1 MLTECTEL
9 DVNCTDFIG
18 QNSLQLATGNEHLEV
33 VETLLA
39 QPKIKRIGDA
49 LMLSISKG
57 YDRIVEAI
65 LSHDDFKV
73 EDRLT
78 ISPAEQRR
86 RSLDSDFYTYD
97 GAETRFSPDIT
108 PIILASQC
116 QEYEIVHQL
125 LIRGARIERPHNYHC
140 QCEDCSRSRCVDSFS
155 HSLSRIN
162 AYKGLASPAYLALSS
177 PDPMMSALYLSNEL
191 ANLAEIEKEF
201 KNEYQK
207 LSNQC
212 KDFSVSLL
220 DLCWN
225 HSEVSAI
232 LNNHNLEEESKN
244 WNNSQP
250 GLDTLKL
257 AIRYQVKKFV
267 AHPNCQHELLT
278 QWFDNSCH
286 LGQAGV
292 WVKVFAILLLA
303 ICMPLTSVVHWFM
316 PKSRLGAFVAS
327 PYVKFVNHAV
337 SFVLFLLLLVTSSID
352 RFEWVEVEP
361 NNWFIPHQDLPYGRH
376 NKLNWIEY
384 TLMLYIFG
392 RLLNEVK
399 ELWEQGPRDY
409 CCQLWNILDF
419 VMLSTFITSFSLKIV
434 SYQNVSRN
442 YKWWDS
448 KGESYSMN
456 STEFNISCGRFER
469 LYWDQYDPQLISES
483 LYAIAIVFSFARI
496 SYILPVNEHFGPLQ
510 ISLGRTVVDIYKW
523 AVLFA
528 MIFASF
534 MFGLHALYSYFENG
548 LTYRKNFT
556 TIEQTFI
563 TLFWSL
569 FGLSDYRGV
578 ELAQYP
584 LSRIIGYLLYGA
596 YSLITVVIM
605 LNMLIA
611 MINNS
616 YNRID
621 CDSDVEWK
629 FARSKLM
636 LSYFGPGS
644 VNPPPFN
651 LLPSPYFVRSVIDYA
666 METIKTCLPSAR
678 WGKVKNH
685 KIRFYYFFKNFFLHK
700 YSNKMNYLIYSQA
713 FLKDISRR
721 LVKRYVIKAQ
731 VEKESEGINE
741 GEIQEIKQ
749 DISSLRYELL
759 GKFTPKANFVIE
771 FFRVEQKLC
780 CPASNRHRNRF

>member
-1 MLTECTEL
+1 
-9 DVNCTDFIG
+9 
-18 QNSLQLATGNEHLEV
+18 
-33 VETLLA
+33 
-39 QPKIKRIGDA
+39 
-49 LMLSISKG
+49 
-57 YDRIVEAI
+57 
-65 LSHDDFKV
+65 
-73 EDRLT
+73 
-78 ISPAEQRR
+78 
-86 RSLDSDFYTYD
+86 
-97 GAETRFSPDIT
+97 
-108 PIILASQC
+108 
-116 QEYEIVHQL
+116 
-125 LIRGARIERPHNYHC
+125 
-140 QCEDCSRSRCVDSFS
+140 
-155 HSLSRIN
+155 
-162 AYKGLASPAYLALSS
+162 
-177 PDPMMSALYLSNEL
+177 MMSALYLSNEL

-303 ICMPLTSVVHWFM
+303 LCMPLTSVVHWFM

-434 SYQNVSRN
+434 SYQNVSKN

-448 KGESYSMN
+448 KDGKLLFKVSPEQAYYSYQWA
-456 STEFNISCGRFER
+456 ER

-666 METIKTCLPSAR
+666 METIKTCLKGNPDSNGVVTKTGRQRGGAR
-678 WGKVKNH
+678 KPQKASVDH
-685 KIRFYYFFKNFFLHK
+685 
-700 YSNKMNYLIYSQA
+700 YSQA

-759 GKFTPKANFVIE
+759 GKFTPEANFLIE
-771 FFRVEQKLC
+771 FFRAEQKLC
-780 CPASNRHRNRF
+780 CPASNRNWNRF

>member
-1 MLTECTEL
+1 MLTECSEL

-303 ICMPLTSVVHWFM
+303 LCMPLTSVVHWFM

-434 SYQNVSRN
+434 SYQNVSKN

-456 STEFNISCGRFER
+456 STEFNISCGRFGYEAKKH
-469 LYWDQYDPQLISES
+469 LQKLISES

-666 METIKTCLPSAR
+666 METIKTCLKGNPDSTGVVTKTGRQRGGTRKPQKAS
-678 WGKVKNH
+678 VDHCIVESSYAVINPTLP
-685 KIRFYYFFKNFFLHK
+685 RF
-700 YSNKMNYLIYSQA
+700 
-713 FLKDISRR
+713 SR
-721 LVKRYVIKAQ
+721 
-731 VEKESEGINE
+731 
-741 GEIQEIKQ
+741 
-749 DISSLRYELL
+749 
-759 GKFTPKANFVIE
+759 FTPGYFTTSCKTI
-771 FFRVEQKLC
+771 RDKS
-780 CPASNRHRNRF
+780 PS

>member
-1 MLTECTEL
+1 MLVECPDL

-201 KNEYQK
+201 KNEYDK

-232 LNNHNLEEESKN
+232 LNNHNLETNEESKD

-278 QWFDNSCH
+278 QWFENSCH

-303 ICMPLTSVVHWFM
+303 VCMPLTSVVHWFM

-352 RFEWVEVEP
+352 RFEWVDVEP

-384 TLMLYIFG
+384 TLLLYIFG

-448 KGESYSMN
+448 KGESYNMN
-456 STEFNISCGRFER
+456 STEFNISCGRFGYEAFNNSDDGKLLFKVTPEQAYYSYQWAER

-534 MFGLHALYSYFENG
+534 MFGLHALYSYFDNG
-548 LTYRKNFT
+548 LTYRNDFQN
-556 TIEQTFI
+556 IRLIFLLI
-563 TLFWSL
+563 V
-569 FGLSDYRGV
+569 Y
-578 ELAQYP
+578 
-584 LSRIIGYLLYGA
+584 IIILH
-596 YSLITVVIM
+596 
-605 LNMLIA
+605 
-611 MINNS
+611 
-616 YNRID
+616 
-621 CDSDVEWK
+621 
-629 FARSKLM
+629 
-636 LSYFGPGS
+636 
-644 VNPPPFN
+644 
-651 LLPSPYFVRSVIDYA
+651 
-666 METIKTCLPSAR
+666 CL
-678 WGKVKNH
+678 
-685 KIRFYYFFKNFFLHK
+685 
-700 YSNKMNYLIYSQA
+700 
-713 FLKDISRR
+713 
-721 LVKRYVIKAQ
+721 
-731 VEKESEGINE
+731 
-741 GEIQEIKQ
+741 
-749 DISSLRYELL
+749 
-759 GKFTPKANFVIE
+759 
-771 FFRVEQKLC
+771 
-780 CPASNRHRNRF
+780 